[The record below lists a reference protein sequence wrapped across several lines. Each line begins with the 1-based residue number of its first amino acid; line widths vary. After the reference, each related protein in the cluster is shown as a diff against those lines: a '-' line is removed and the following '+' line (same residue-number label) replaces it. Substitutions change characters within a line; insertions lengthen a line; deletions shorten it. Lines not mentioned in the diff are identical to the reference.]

1 MLFEGRV
8 MMVTGGGGG
17 IGRATSLMAAKE
29 GANIVSA
36 DINADNAGRV
46 AAAVEALG
54 REALAMET
62 DTTDKEQVDRIVAA
76 ANERFGK
83 IDILINAAGLA
94 GSAPFLEHTGELLDQ
109 VVASHLKSMM
119 FASQAVLPKMI
130 EQRYGRI
137 VNITSRAGWRG
148 RPGTAA
154 YGAAKAA
161 MTGMARVMAAEFGEF
176 GVTVNNV
183 APGMVLSPMTRDTY
197 GSMQDQVDEQIR
209 AGSVVQPH
217 RLATEDEIAQAL
229 LYFCGP
235 NTDQVTG
242 MTIHVNAGT
251 VMP

>member
-17 IGRATSLMAAKE
+17 IGRATSLMAARD
-29 GANIVSA
+29 GATIVSA
-36 DINADNAGRV
+36 DINADTAGKV
-46 AAAVEALG
+46 AAEVEALG

-62 DTTDKEQVDRIVAA
+62 DTTDKAQVDRIVAA

-94 GSAPFLEHTGELLDQ
+94 SNAPFLEHTGELLGQ